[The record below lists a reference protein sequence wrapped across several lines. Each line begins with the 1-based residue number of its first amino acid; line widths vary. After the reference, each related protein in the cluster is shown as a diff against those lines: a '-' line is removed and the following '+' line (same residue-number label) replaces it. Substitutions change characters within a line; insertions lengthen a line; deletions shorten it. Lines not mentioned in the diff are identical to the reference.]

1 LYVWTTKSP
10 PTWKLDSNDSLSL
23 SRKMSGIIRTSMAS
37 RKPWD
42 VIRKSPCRVLVGG
55 YWYRIIAF
63 FRHNLGIHD
72 YWPFSTSHYAT
83 CDGVWDYKLMD
94 YYRIVSQLA
103 CMLDLNTLH
112 DLSRTCRQFR
122 ANLFQYR
129 TMLKTLTL
137 CCENESPDPTGTLVE
152 EGQGLTA
159 AQLYSQPKRSGRF
172 TSGKIGPC
180 ARDMVGECRKCSK
193 IVCRVR

>member
-1 LYVWTTKSP
+1 
-10 PTWKLDSNDSLSL
+10 
-23 SRKMSGIIRTSMAS
+23 MSGITRTSMAS

-42 VIRKSPCRVLVGG
+42 VIRKYPLPNMAWMILVGPEQSLSFATACL
-55 YWYRIIAF
+55 YQTT
-63 FRHNLGIHD
+63 HNC
-72 YWPFSTSHYAT
+72 A
-83 CDGVWDYKLMD
+83 WDYKLTHHHS
-94 YYRIVSQLA
+94 IVSQLA

-137 CCENESPDPTGTLVE
+137 CCENESPDPPGTLTE

-159 AQLYSQPKRSGRF
+159 AQLYNQPKRSGRF

>member
-1 LYVWTTKSP
+1 
-10 PTWKLDSNDSLSL
+10 
-23 SRKMSGIIRTSMAS
+23 
-37 RKPWD
+37 
-42 VIRKSPCRVLVGG
+42 
-55 YWYRIIAF
+55 
-63 FRHNLGIHD
+63 
-72 YWPFSTSHYAT
+72 
-83 CDGVWDYKLMD
+83 
-94 YYRIVSQLA
+94 
-103 CMLDLNTLH
+103 MLDLNTLH

-137 CCENESPDPTGTLVE
+137 CCENESPDPSGTLDGD
-152 EGQGLTA
+152 GQGLTA
-159 AQLYSQPKRSGRF
+159 ARLYSQPKRSGRF